1 MVRKKTMR
9 FLKTSLVLVSVLCVV
24 IFGFLAVCMNQ
35 KSTETIGQI
44 GTIYMSGMNEEISM
58 HFETTIEL
66 RLSQVEAL
74 VEILPPGNRE
84 DEALKED
91 LTYSAKA
98 RGFDCLAYYS
108 NDGSFDMLYGDILK
122 VTDPEPFLLSLEAG
136 EKKVAVGTNGSGE
149 KIVLLAIPA
158 EYHMEEGRTCL
169 ALVAGLPVS
178 YISSNLSLEENNE
191 RAYSFIIRRD
201 GSFVIRSNDVYRN
214 NYFERVRMLYDD
226 VNGITAD
233 EYLEELEAAMAQGV
247 DYSNEFTMGGE
258 RYHLYCTRLPYS
270 EWYLITFMP
279 YGAMDSIVTRFSR
292 EWGSLTVLSAVLIL
306 AALLLVFYKYFGL
319 TWQQLRDVENAR
331 TAAEQARK
339 EAEHAN
345 RAKSE
350 FLSNMSH
357 DIRTPMNAIVGMTAI
372 ATALYLLAFS
382 EAPGPAA
389 HHSIN
394 IPTMAAQKYSKAPA

>member
-169 ALVAGLPVS
+169 ALVAGLPAS
-178 YISSNLSLEENNE
+178 YIKDVLFLDEDEAMVISDI
-191 RAYSFIIRRD
+191 FRRD
-201 GSFVIRSNDVYRN
+201 GSFVIRSV
-214 NYFERVRMLYDD
+214 
-226 VNGITAD
+226 
-233 EYLEELEAAMAQGV
+233 
-247 DYSNEFTMGGE
+247 
-258 RYHLYCTRLPYS
+258 
-270 EWYLITFMP
+270 
-279 YGAMDSIVTRFSR
+279 
-292 EWGSLTVLSAVLIL
+292 
-306 AALLLVFYKYFGL
+306 
-319 TWQQLRDVENAR
+319 
-331 TAAEQARK
+331 
-339 EAEHAN
+339 
-345 RAKSE
+345 
-350 FLSNMSH
+350 
-357 DIRTPMNAIVGMTAI
+357 
-372 ATALYLLAFS
+372 
-382 EAPGPAA
+382 
-389 HHSIN
+389 
-394 IPTMAAQKYSKAPA
+394 